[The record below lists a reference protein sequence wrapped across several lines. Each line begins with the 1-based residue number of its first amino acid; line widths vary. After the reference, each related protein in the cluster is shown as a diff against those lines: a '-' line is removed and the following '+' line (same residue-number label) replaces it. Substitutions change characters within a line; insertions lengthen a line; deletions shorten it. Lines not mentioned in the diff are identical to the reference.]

1 MQGHRQSEP
10 HTILPSVLGKTRSV
24 VLSQEH
30 FVEKLAWVLLVHSV
44 HPLAGDY
51 HSQTTAYIQIQ
62 ISNHVS
68 N

>member
-10 HTILPSVLGKTRSV
+10 HTILPSVLAQTRSV

-30 FVEKLAWVLLVHSV
+30 FGEKLAWALLVHFV

-51 HSQTTAYIQIQ
+51 RTQTTAYVQIRV
-62 ISNHVS
+62 SNHAT